1 MKIGVLSDTHGV
13 LYEEVEEQLRGC
25 DVILHAGDFDRPAIL
40 ERLRAI
46 ARVIAVRGNCD
57 WDLTEDLPDLQEF
70 TLGGKRIVM
79 AHKPYDLPRNLRK
92 YDLAICGHTHR
103 YAEAMEEGTL
113 LLNPGSV
120 SRPRGGGPT
129 MAIVTIENREIRI
142 KRIEI

>member
-25 DVILHAGDFDRPAIL
+25 DVILHAGDFDRPGIL
-40 ERLRAI
+40 ARLQKI

-57 WDLTEDLPDLQEF
+57 WDWAEDIPYIDEF

-79 AHKPYDLPRNLRK
+79 THKPYDLPRNLRK

-113 LLNPGSV
+113 LLNPGSP
-120 SRPRGGGPT
+120 SRPRGSEPT
-129 MAIVTIENREIRI
+129 IAIVTIENREIRI
-142 KRIEI
+142 RRVEI